1 MGDFAALSR
10 GETDPKMARTW
21 IVLSFVALLCAE
33 TGLFSSSARA
43 EFFGCK
49 EKTTVTYD
57 GHRAQASVRQTH
69 EFAAQA
75 ARPRVTIY
83 PRKTRLSSN
92 SVRQCRATL
101 VKEYRISG
109 AVIVPRMHC
118 WWE

>member
-1 MGDFAALSR
+1 MRRS
-10 GETDPKMARTW
+10 W
-21 IVLSFVALLCAE
+21 IVLGFVALLCA
-33 TGLFSSSARA
+33 GAALFSTSSRA

-57 GHRAQASVRQTH
+57 GHRAQASARQTH

-75 ARPRVTIY
+75 TRPRVTIY

-101 VKEYRISG
+101 VKEFRISG
-109 AVIVPRMHC
+109 TVIVPRMHC